1 MTDLSGKRVAML
13 VEDEF
18 EDLELTGPLEALRAA
33 GAVVTLVGPAQG
45 ATYRGKRGE
54 AVVTSDL
61 AAGAARM
68 KDFDALV
75 IPGGHAPDKMRMRHA
90 MVDLARDA
98 MEAGKPVAAICHGPQ
113 LLISANAVRGRTLT
127 CWPSI
132 AIDVKNAGGLY
143 VDKPVVE
150 DGNLITSRKPDD
162 VPAFS
167 EAIIRALS
175 RVPALR
181 LHQRSGILGVPIVS
195 FVVQTLG
202 RRRGGHL
209 LGPAAPQP
217 RVGGRELDAVQQDH
231 RLDVDPHQEHDDRRD
246 RSVDAR
252 EARHVAHVPREA
264 SSAPFQSSPVT
275 SAPIQTSRNRTLA
288 FGTK

>member
-1 MTDLSGKRVAML
+1 MDDAVLIGKRVAML

-18 EDLELTGPLEALRAA
+18 EDRELTGPLEALRAA
-33 GAVVTLVGPAQG
+33 GATVTIVGPTAG
-45 ATYRGKRGE
+45 TEFHGKRKQ
-54 AVVTSDL
+54 AVVRSDL
-61 AAGAARM
+61 AAGAARI

-113 LLISANAVRGRTLT
+113 LLISANALRGRTLT

-175 RVPALR
+175 KVHA
-181 LHQRSGILGVPIVS
+181 
-195 FVVQTLG
+195 
-202 RRRGGHL
+202 
-209 LGPAAPQP
+209 
-217 RVGGRELDAVQQDH
+217 
-231 RLDVDPHQEHDDRRD
+231 
-246 RSVDAR
+246 
-252 EARHVAHVPREA
+252 
-264 SSAPFQSSPVT
+264 
-275 SAPIQTSRNRTLA
+275 
-288 FGTK
+288 

>member
-1 MTDLSGKRVAML
+1 MGVLSGKRVAML
-13 VEDEF
+13 VEDDF
-18 EDLELTGPLEALRAA
+18 EDFELTGPVDALRAA

-54 AVVTSDL
+54 AVVTADL
-61 AAGAARM
+61 AAGAAHL

-90 MVDLARDA
+90 MVDLTRDA

-113 LLISANAVRGRTLT
+113 LLISANAIRGRTLT

-132 AIDVKNAGGLY
+132 AVDIKNAGGLY

-167 EAIIRALS
+167 EAIIRALAAVGS
-175 RVPALR
+175 RL
-181 LHQRSGILGVPIVS
+181 
-195 FVVQTLG
+195 
-202 RRRGGHL
+202 
-209 LGPAAPQP
+209 
-217 RVGGRELDAVQQDH
+217 
-231 RLDVDPHQEHDDRRD
+231 
-246 RSVDAR
+246 
-252 EARHVAHVPREA
+252 
-264 SSAPFQSSPVT
+264 
-275 SAPIQTSRNRTLA
+275 
-288 FGTK
+288 

>member
-1 MTDLSGKRVAML
+1 MSSLEGKRIALL

-18 EDLELTGPLEALRAA
+18 EDYELTGPLDAQRAA
-33 GAVVTLVGPAQG
+33 GATVTIVGPTAG
-45 ATYRGKRGE
+45 AEFKGKRG
-54 AVVTSDL
+54 AAIVTSDL
-61 AAGAARM
+61 AAGSARM

-113 LLISANAVRGRTLT
+113 VLISANVLRGKTLT

-162 VPAFS
+162 VGVFS
-167 EAIIRALS
+167 EAILRALS
-175 RVPALR
+175 RV
-181 LHQRSGILGVPIVS
+181 H
-195 FVVQTLG
+195 
-202 RRRGGHL
+202 
-209 LGPAAPQP
+209 
-217 RVGGRELDAVQQDH
+217 
-231 RLDVDPHQEHDDRRD
+231 
-246 RSVDAR
+246 
-252 EARHVAHVPREA
+252 A
-264 SSAPFQSSPVT
+264 S
-275 SAPIQTSRNRTLA
+275 
-288 FGTK
+288 